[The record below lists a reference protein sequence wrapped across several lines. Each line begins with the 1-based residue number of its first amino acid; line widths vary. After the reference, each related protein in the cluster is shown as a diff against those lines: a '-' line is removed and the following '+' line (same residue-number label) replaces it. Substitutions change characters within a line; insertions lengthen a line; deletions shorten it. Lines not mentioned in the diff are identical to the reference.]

1 MRKQTGAAFHMIGQ
15 SVTEPM
21 LCSKNKTKKK
31 EKESI
36 RELRSHLEHAIVKMV
51 GKIPTFLDVDF
62 ECILAPM
69 LYN

>member
-1 MRKQTGAAFHMIGQ
+1 
-15 SVTEPM
+15 M

-36 RELRSHLEHAIVKMV
+36 RELRSHLHAIVKMV

>member
-1 MRKQTGAAFHMIGQ
+1 
-15 SVTEPM
+15 M

-31 EKESI
+31 KKESI